1 MSLQLSIP
9 DSILEAI
16 RLPSKRVEKELLDEK
31 FVKRAK
37 GLTTCEVKKP

>member
-16 RLPSKRVEKELLDEK
+16 RLPSKRVEKELLIEK
-31 FVKRAK
+31 RVGVSVAVAS
-37 GLTTCEVKKP
+37 L

>member
-16 RLPSKRVEKELLDEK
+16 RLPSKRVEKELLTEL
-31 FVKRAK
+31 A
-37 GLTTCEVKKP
+37 